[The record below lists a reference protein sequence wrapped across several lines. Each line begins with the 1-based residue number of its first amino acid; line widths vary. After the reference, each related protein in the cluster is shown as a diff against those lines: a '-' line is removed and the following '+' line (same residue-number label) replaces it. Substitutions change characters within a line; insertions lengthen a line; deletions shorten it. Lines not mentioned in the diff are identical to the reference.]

1 MPKRSAGILM
11 YRMRAGRVQVF
22 LIHPGGPFWTRKD
35 HGAWSIPKGQLADE
49 EDPLDAAK
57 REFQEETGFTVAGDF
72 VPLEAIRQ
80 ASGKIVRAWAIEGDC
95 DPAALRSNT
104 FGMEWPP
111 RSGQWENFPEADR
124 GEWFDL
130 PEAQLKILTS
140 QRPLL
145 EQLRRLLVC
154 S

>member
-1 MPKRSAGILM
+1 MPKRSAGVLM
-11 YRMRAGRVQVF
+11 YRVRAGGVQVF
-22 LIHPGGPFWTRKD
+22 LIHPGGPFWARKD
-35 HGAWSIPKGQLADE
+35 HGAWSIPKGGFTDE

-72 VPLEAIRQ
+72 VPLEPIRQ
-80 ASGKIVRAWAIEGDC
+80 AGGKIVHAWAIEGDC

-104 FGMEWPP
+104 FPMEWPP
-111 RSGQWENFPEADR
+111 RSGQWQDFPEADR
-124 GEWFDL
+124 AEWFDL
-130 PEAQLKILTS
+130 EEAQVKILAG

-145 EQLRRLLVC
+145 EQLRSLLAG